1 MKKILI
7 ILFSMF
13 ILGACEE
20 ELDLTPISDAGSN
33 NFYNN
38 ADDFAQAVNG
48 VYNTLQFHPD
58 RYIDLREVRSDNI
71 YSPGQ
76 AGVRDWNAINNFQTT
91 IATLTFIRDVWNDT
105 YNGIMRANTVLDQ
118 LAENPE
124 AVPDETLRARFEAEV
139 KFLRALFYFDMVK
152 WFGKVPLI
160 DTFVSPTEA
169 LNIERS
175 PVEDVYNLIIADLE
189 FAMNN
194 LPDAYGASDQGR
206 ATSFAAK
213 GVLARVYLT
222 RSGPVLHPDGPC
234 LGTNEYDQALTL
246 LNDIIESG
254 QFAMLDNYADIFA
267 YDNEDNAEIVWDIHY
282 LSGGLGVGALY
293 PTAFYDEAWGRINL
307 DFAGGNPGDGPKRVS
322 DDLLNAYEPN
332 DTRLE
337 ATVLQ
342 GYANEEGNIVDAIF
356 YDKFIN
362 EDQAGGDRF
371 DWPINYP
378 MIRYTDV
385 LMMKAECILQGASGS
400 QSEVDAI
407 VNEVRE
413 RAGLGSIA
421 NVTLEMLME
430 ERRKEFAA
438 ESLRWDDLVR
448 TGRVLDVMNAWIAE
462 EDNAN
467 QIRPVT
473 ANAILYPIPQDQLDV
488 KQGLYEQNPG
498 Y

>member
-7 ILFSMF
+7 IFLSIF
-13 ILGACEE
+13 ITSACEDD
-20 ELDLTPISDAGSN
+20 LDLAPISDAGSN
-33 NFYNN
+33 GFYNN
-38 ADDFAQAVNG
+38 ADDFTQGVNG
-48 VYNTLQFHPD
+48 IYNTLQFHPD

-76 AGVRDWNAINNFQTT
+76 AGVRDWNAINNFLSTL
-91 IATLTFIRDVWNDT
+91 ATLTFIRDVWNDT

-118 LAENPE
+118 LAANPGAIADAE
-124 AVPDETLRARFEAEV
+124 LRTRFEAEA

-194 LPDAYGASDQGR
+194 LPDAYGASDKGR
-206 ATSFAAK
+206 ATSYAAK
-213 GVLARVYLT
+213 GLLARVYLT
-222 RSGPVLHPDGPC
+222 RSGPELHPDGPC
-234 LGTNEYDQALTL
+234 LGTNEYEQALTL
-246 LNDIIESG
+246 LNDIINSG
-254 QFAMLDNYADIFA
+254 QFEMLDDYAQVFS
-267 YDNEDNAEIVWDIHY
+267 YSNEDNKEIVWDFHY

-293 PTAFYDEAWGRINL
+293 PTAFYDEAWARINL
-307 DFAGGNPGDGPKRVS
+307 GFAGGNPGDGPKRVS
-322 DDLLNAYEPN
+322 DDLLNSYEPD
-332 DTRLE
+332 DTRKSVSILE
-337 ATVLQ
+337 NYVNDDGDT
-342 GYANEEGNIVDAIF
+342 VDAIF
-356 YDKFIN
+356 FDKFIN
-362 EDQAGGDRF
+362 VEQAGVDRF

-378 MIRYTDV
+378 YLRYTDV
-385 LMMKAECILQGASGS
+385 LMMKAECMLQINPSP
-400 QSEVDAI
+400 QFDVDEIVSEV
-407 VNEVRE
+407 RQ
-413 RAGLGSIA
+413 RAGLSPASG
-421 NVTLEMLME
+421 VTLEVLME

-448 TGRVLDVMNAWIAE
+448 TGMVLEVMNDWIAM
-462 EDNAN
+462 EDDAN
-467 QIRPVT
+467 QIQEVT
-473 ANAILYPIPQDQLDV
+473 KDDIIYPIPQDQLDV